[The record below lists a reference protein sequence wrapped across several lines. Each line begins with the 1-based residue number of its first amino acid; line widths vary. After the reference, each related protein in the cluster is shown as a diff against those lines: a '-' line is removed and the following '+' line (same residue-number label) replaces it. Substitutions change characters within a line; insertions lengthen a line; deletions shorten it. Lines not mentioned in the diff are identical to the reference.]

1 MKLILLQDIQN
12 IGKKGEIKDVSDG
25 FAMNFLLPQKKAVL
39 ATTKNVQNIKAEEK
53 VIAKKVEVKVAVY
66 QKIKNTLQQ
75 QTLIFAG
82 KTSDKGHLFQ
92 AIKIADIIKAT
103 KKNFNINLEEKWLI
117 DFVALKDLGKHQVW
131 LQLPDNNRVLILVKI
146 EAL

>member
-39 ATTKNVQNIKAEEK
+39 ATAKNVQNIKAEEK

-75 QTLIFAG
+75 QTLTFSG

-92 AIKIADIIKAT
+92 AIKIPDIIKAT
-103 KKNFNINLEEKWLI
+103 KKNFNINLEEKWFV

-146 EAL
+146 ETL

>member
-25 FAMNFLLPQKKAVL
+25 FAMNFLLPKKLAVL

-75 QTLIFAG
+75 QTLTFSG

-92 AIKIADIIKAT
+92 AIKIPDIIKAT
-103 KKNFNINLEEKWLI
+103 RKNFNINLEEKWFV

-146 EAL
+146 EAI

>member
-75 QTLIFAG
+75 QTLTFSG

-92 AIKIADIIKAT
+92 AIKIPDIIKAT
-103 KKNFNINLEEKWLI
+103 KKNFNINLEEKWFV
-117 DFVALKDLGKHQVW
+117 DFIALKDLGKHQVW

>member
-1 MKLILLQDIQN
+1 MKLILSQDVPN

-25 FAMNFLLPQKKAVL
+25 FAMNFLLPKKLAIL
-39 ATTKNVQNIKAEEK
+39 ATTKNVQNIKAAEK

-75 QTLIFAG
+75 QTLTFSG

-92 AIKIADIIKAT
+92 AIKIPDIIKAT
-103 KKNFNINLEEKWLI
+103 RKNFNINLEEKWFV

-131 LQLPDNNRVLILVKI
+131 LQLPDNKRVLILVKI

>member
-25 FAMNFLLPQKKAVL
+25 FAMNFLLPKKLAVL

-75 QTLIFAG
+75 QTLTFSG
-82 KTSDKGHLFQ
+82 KTSDRGHLFQ
-92 AIKIADIIKAT
+92 AIKIPDIIKAT
-103 KKNFNINLEEKWLI
+103 RKNFNINLEEKWFV

-146 EAL
+146 EAI

>member
-1 MKLILLQDIQN
+1 MKLILLQDIKN

-25 FAMNFLLPQKKAVL
+25 FAMNFLLPKKLAVL

-53 VIAKKVEVKVAVY
+53 VIAKKAEVKVAVY
-66 QKIKNTLQQ
+66 QKIKNTLHQ
-75 QTLIFAG
+75 QTLNFSG

-92 AIKIADIIKAT
+92 AIKISDIIKAT
-103 KKNFNINLEEKWLI
+103 RKNFNINLEEKWFV

-131 LQLPDNNRVLILVKI
+131 LQLPDTSRVMILVKI
-146 EAL
+146 ENL